1 VSPQDLA
8 GPGPDEPVEQKQR
21 ANIYTMML
29 LLSFI
34 ALCVACTLL
43 WLELQAY
50 GAFPWW
56 KPPANLTPPAA
67 WSLPGIPAWWA

>member
-1 VSPQDLA
+1 
-8 GPGPDEPVEQKQR
+8 
-21 ANIYTMML
+21 MML